1 MFWLRRSYAYA
12 ALTVTSLLLVGC
24 VSPATIP
31 TVAEKEV
38 INVEDGRATKP
49 VQFRKIVI
57 KLKRGADIGSIQSGL
72 FCVPRAEL
80 IYRGGRRTLSGDEL
94 TEVFQ
99 DELKAAN
106 YEVVGDPNALF
117 EDPSTWK
124 AQFLIAGLVKK
135 MLANICFPNLGFGD
149 ITNGTGEAFM
159 EVDWQIYSRLDRRVV
174 YRLTTA
180 GTGKVTQRQPAPET
194 IAFLDAFAQAT
205 RNMLADQGFHD
216 LVTGKGSLA
225 KAKAPEQSVS
235 VTLRPI
241 SGSPISAHISD
252 VRLGVVTVFAGDGH
266 GSGFFIDDKGH
277 ILTNEHVVRD
287 ANFVKIKLATGRE
300 ILGEVIATDPR
311 RDVALIKAEHT
322 GIKGLPILLP
332 SPNIGTE
339 VYAIGTP
346 LDESFGTTVSRGI
359 ISAYRTEDGLEFIQ
373 SDVNILPGNSGG
385 PLLDAT
391 GNVIGIA
398 VQGVVFGGSMSGLN
412 LFIPIRDALEKLSI
426 RFKKGSV

>member
-1 MFWLRRSYAYA
+1 MFWFRRSHAVF
-12 ALTVTSLLLVGC
+12 TVVGVVLAGC

-31 TVAEKEV
+31 QVAEKEV
-38 INVEDGRATKP
+38 IEVKDGRAAKP

-72 FCVPRAEL
+72 FCAPRAEL

-99 DELKAAN
+99 DEMKAAN
-106 YEVVGDPNALF
+106 YQVVGDPNALF

-124 AQFLIAGLVKK
+124 AEFLIAGLVKK
-135 MLANICFPNLGFGD
+135 MLANVCFPNWGFGD

-174 YRLTTA
+174 YRLTTE
-180 GTGKVTQRQPAPET
+180 GMGKVTQRQPAPET

-225 KAKAPEQSVS
+225 KAKAPRQSVS
-235 VTLRPI
+235 VTLRPV

-266 GSGFFIDDKGH
+266 GSGFFIDDRGH

-287 ANFVKIKLATGRE
+287 ANFVKVKLATGRE
-300 ILGEVIATDPR
+300 ILGEVISTDPR
-311 RDVALIKAEHT
+311 RDVALVKAEHT
-322 GIKGLPILLP
+322 GIKGLPVRLP
-332 SPNIGTE
+332 APGIGTE
-339 VYAIGTP
+339 VFAIGSP

-359 ISAYRTEDGLEFIQ
+359 ISAYRTEDGLEYIQ

-391 GNVIGIA
+391 GNVIGIT

-426 RFKKGSV
+426 QFKKGSV